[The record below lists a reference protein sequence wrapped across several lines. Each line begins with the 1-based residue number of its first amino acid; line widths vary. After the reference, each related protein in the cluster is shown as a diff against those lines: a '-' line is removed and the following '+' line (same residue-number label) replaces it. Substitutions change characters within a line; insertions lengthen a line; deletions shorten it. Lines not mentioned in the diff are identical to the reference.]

1 MFSPDGKNAL
11 GGGALTS
18 IRNSK
23 MATVTRDFQVMVK
36 PIAAVCNLDCTYC
49 YYLEKKDLYPKAKLF
64 RMADDLLESY
74 ISQHIAA
81 SPSETISF
89 SWHGGEATLLGL
101 DYFQRI
107 VELQK
112 KYLPAGR
119 SIRNGMQTNGTML
132 DDEWCRFLATERFAI
147 GLSIDGPREL
157 HDVYRYAKNG
167 KATHSQV
174 IKAYHMLRQH
184 GVQTDVLCV
193 VHNLNVLQPAAVYRF
208 FKDLGVE
215 YLQFL
220 PLIMRDGKGSVTPET
235 VPAEAYGKFLSTI
248 FHEWI
253 RNDIGRIVVQN
264 FDEAARPFFG
274 QEHTLCIWRETCGD
288 VVVVEHNGDF
298 YSCDHF
304 VNREHHLGNVRDTPL
319 AELLERPALREFG
332 SNKRDK
338 LPAYCRKCEVLSLC
352 NGGCPKDRFIKT
364 PDGEEGL
371 NYLCAGLKHYFSYT
385 APYLLRMGAMWR
397 AQGSLDGFM
406 AQLRKD
412 EAVSA
417 AALPRA
423 GRNDPCP
430 CGSGRKFKRCCLE
443 KLSV

>member
-1 MFSPDGKNAL
+1 MTKAS
-11 GGGALTS
+11 
-18 IRNSK
+18 RE
-23 MATVTRDFQVMVK
+23 FQVMVK

-64 RMADDLLESY
+64 RMPDDLLESY
-74 ISQHIAA
+74 ISQHIDA
-81 SPSETISF
+81 SPGETISF

-101 DYFQRI
+101 DYFRRI
-107 VELQK
+107 VELQR
-112 KYLPAGR
+112 KYMPAEK

-132 DDEWCRFLATERFAI
+132 DEEWCLFLAKERFAI

-157 HDVYRYAKNG
+157 HDCYRYAKNG
-167 KATHSQV
+167 KTTHRQV
-174 IKAYHMLRQH
+174 IQAYRMLRRY

-193 VHNLNVLQPAAVYRF
+193 VHNINVRQPGIVYRF

-220 PLIMRDGKGSVTPET
+220 PLIVRDGKGGVTPET

-304 VNREHHLGNVRDTPL
+304 VNREHHLGNVRETTL
-319 AELLERPALREFG
+319 SELLEKPALRAFG
-332 SNKRDK
+332 NNKRDT
-338 LPAYCRKCEVLSLC
+338 LPKYCRDCEVLSLC
-352 NGGCPKDRFIKT
+352 NGGCPKDRFVKT
-364 PDGEEGL
+364 PDGEAGL
-371 NYLCAGLKHYFSYT
+371 NYLCAGLKKYFSYT
-385 APYLLRMGAMWR
+385 APFLRRMGEMWR
-397 AQGSLDGFM
+397 AQGSIDGLM
-406 AQLRKD
+406 TELKKGDVESQ
-412 EAVSA
+412 
-417 AALPRA
+417 PQA
-423 GRNDPCP
+423 GRNDVCP
-430 CGSGRKFKRCCLE
+430 CGSGKKYKKCCLQ
-443 KLSV
+443 KT

>member
-1 MFSPDGKNAL
+1 MTTAS
-11 GGGALTS
+11 
-18 IRNSK
+18 RE
-23 MATVTRDFQVMVK
+23 FQVMVK

-64 RMADDLLESY
+64 RMPDDLLESY
-74 ISQHIAA
+74 ISQHIEA

-89 SWHGGEATLLGL
+89 SWHGGEATLLGI
-101 DYFQRI
+101 DYFRRI
-107 VELQK
+107 VELQRR
-112 KYLPAGR
+112 YMPAGK
-119 SIRNGMQTNGTML
+119 SVRNGMQTNGTML
-132 DDEWCRFLATERFAI
+132 DDEWCVFLAKERFAI

-157 HDVYRYAKNG
+157 HDCYRYAKNG
-167 KATHSQV
+167 KATHRQV
-174 IKAYHMLRQH
+174 IQAYRMLRQY

-193 VHNLNVLQPAAVYRF
+193 VHNVNVSQPGIVYRF

-220 PLIMRDGKGSVTPET
+220 PLIMRDGKGGVTLET

-248 FHEWI
+248 FHEWV

-304 VNREHHLGNVRDTPL
+304 VNREHHLGNVRETSL
-319 AELLERPALREFG
+319 SELLEKPALRTFG
-332 SNKRDK
+332 NNKRDT
-338 LPAYCRKCEVLSLC
+338 LPKYCRDCEVLSLC

-364 PDGEEGL
+364 PDGEAGL
-371 NYLCAGLKHYFSYT
+371 NYLCAGLKQYFSYT
-385 APYLLRMGAMWR
+385 APFLRRMGEMWR
-397 AQGSLDGFM
+397 TQGSIDGLM
-406 AQLRKD
+406 TELKKKD
-412 EAVSA
+412 VESQ
-417 AALPRA
+417 PQA
-423 GRNDPCP
+423 GRNDVCP
-430 CGSGRKFKRCCLE
+430 CGSGKKYKKCCLQ
-443 KLSV
+443 KT

>member
-1 MFSPDGKNAL
+1 
-11 GGGALTS
+11 
-18 IRNSK
+18 
-23 MATVTRDFQVMVK
+23 MATASREFQVMVK

-64 RMADDLLESY
+64 RMPDDLLESY
-74 ISQHIAA
+74 IAQHIAA
-81 SPSETISF
+81 SPGNMISF

-101 DYFQRI
+101 DYFRRI
-107 VELQK
+107 VELQR

-119 SIRNGMQTNGTML
+119 TIRNGMQTNGTML
-132 DDEWCRFLATERFAI
+132 DDEWCRFLAQERFAI
-147 GLSIDGPREL
+147 GLSLDGPREL
-157 HDVYRYAKNG
+157 HDCYRYAKNG
-167 KATHSQV
+167 KATHRQV
-174 IKAYHMLRQH
+174 LQAYRMLRQH

-193 VHNLNVLQPAAVYRF
+193 VHNLNVRQPGIVYRF

-220 PLIMRDGKGSVTPET
+220 PLIVRDGKGGVTPES
-235 VPAEAYGKFLSTI
+235 VPGDAYGEFLSTI
-248 FHEWI
+248 FREWI

-274 QEHTLCIWRETCGD
+274 QDHTLCIWRETCGD

-304 VNREHHLGNVRDTPL
+304 VNKAHHLGNVRDTPL
-319 AELLERPALREFG
+319 VDLLEKPALREFG
-332 SNKRDK
+332 ANKKNK
-338 LPAYCRKCEVLSLC
+338 LPKYCRECEVLSLC

-371 NYLCAGLKHYFSYT
+371 NYLCAGLKRYFSYT
-385 APYLLRMGAMWR
+385 APYLKRMGDMWR
-397 AQGSLDGFM
+397 AKSSLDGLM
-406 AQLRKD
+406 AQLRAED
-412 EAVSA
+412 A
-417 AALPRA
+417 AAAGATLGKA

-430 CGSGRKFKRCCLE
+430 CGSGKKFKKCCMA
-443 KLSV
+443 KAMA